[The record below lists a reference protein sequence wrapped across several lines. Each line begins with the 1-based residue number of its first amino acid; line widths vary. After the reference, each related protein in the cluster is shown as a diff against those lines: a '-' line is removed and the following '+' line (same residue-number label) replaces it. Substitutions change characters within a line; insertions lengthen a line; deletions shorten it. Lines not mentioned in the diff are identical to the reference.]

1 MPADAAP
8 GTFRRNGRMNSF
20 LTRVRSRILAIVL
33 MAIIPAILLIFYSA
47 AERKRQI
54 SSEIENNALRLAR
67 FLASN
72 LHRDISEAQAF
83 LAVGTLLLRT
93 QPPTEGLCRPD
104 MAVFLGD
111 SSIYSNI
118 GVADTSGR
126 VLCSAAPLS
135 RGTSLEKLDWFAWIR
150 ETHRFTVGFDF
161 NGTLSHQAS
170 INLALPIGTGDG
182 GGGFLFAVM
191 ELDWLNRLAE
201 SSQLPKGSAIS
212 VTNRKGDAVAR
223 YPDPDKWV
231 GKSYPRAH
239 LTGNEL
245 RRNGIRV
252 ENGIDGIKRVY
263 AFCAVEGKG
272 DLIVHVGI
280 RSEDIHAPANR
291 ALINQLLA
299 LGTVSLLAVLASW
312 FFSDF
317 FLLKQ
322 VRALIEASKSIAAGN
337 LGARSSLSYDK
348 GELGDLA
355 RAFDQMAETVQWREA
370 QLKESESERARL
382 ANHGEDPEAGSEMN
396 PGASIKGP
404 L

>member
-1 MPADAAP
+1 
-8 GTFRRNGRMNSF
+8 MNSF
-20 LTRVRSRILAIVL
+20 FTRVRSRILAIVL

-83 LAVGTLLLRT
+83 LSVGALLLRT
-93 QPPTEGLCRPD
+93 QPPANGGCRPD
-104 MAVFLGD
+104 MGVFLGD

-118 GVADTSGR
+118 GIADSAGR
-126 VLCSAAPLS
+126 VLCSAAPLA
-135 RGTSLEKLDWFAWIR
+135 RGASLEKLDWFARIR

-170 INLALPIGTGDG
+170 INLSRPIGSG
-182 GGGFLFAVM
+182 GGRDGGFLFAVM
-191 ELDWLNRLAE
+191 ELEWLNRLAE

-239 LTGNEL
+239 LAGTDF

-382 ANHGEDPEAGSEMN
+382 ANHGGEPEADSDKA
-396 PGASIKGP
+396 PGIPTKGP